1 MGRPRKYSDDQRA
14 EAVEIYRTE
23 GQAEASRRTDIPGPV
38 INRWAKE
45 LGIVSVHRERTAA
58 AVEVAKVVSELQRL
72 ELAQKYWLV
81 ANTLLDRALGHKAT
95 SVRVRPIPTAD
106 LHVVSEAD
114 PVEEVEVVKDELPS
128 STDARNFV
136 IGSAVATDKMQ
147 LLTGSAT
154 ARTESTTTTKVTDA
168 IRNDA
173 EWDALERAIQ
183 RELALQAAEGQGNA
197 PADGGAVVAAP
208 DTRDGEVR

>member
-45 LGIVSVHRERTAA
+45 LGIVSVHRDLMREATETVMEMRKLKREIMIDNDHDIALILQSRIRA
-58 AVEVAKVVSELQRL
+58 GALVEDGKVLDPGIGPPSDEALDLGKAYDIFRRNIRL
-72 ELAQKYWLV
+72 
-81 ANTLLDRALGHKAT
+81 DSG
-95 SVRVRPIPTAD
+95 
-106 LHVVSEAD
+106 
-114 PVEEVEVVKDELPS
+114 EV
-128 STDARNFV
+128 
-136 IGSAVATDKMQ
+136 
-147 LLTGSAT
+147 TG
-154 ARTESTTTTKVTDA
+154 RTESTTTTKVTDA

-208 DTRDGEVR
+208 DTRDGEVREEV